1 MNAPANENLNPEHAE
16 QVNAEAALL
25 WDMASKHHMGLLG
38 FSAKDNCFIIM
49 RRQPNG
55 LISGFALPEE
65 LNDMLKAFFLK

>member
-16 QVNAEAALL
+16 QVNAEA
-25 WDMASKHHMGLLG
+25 GLLG